1 MNLYQHGEIEAVSS
15 ICSEEILG
23 TSKSVT
29 MYKTHRRPSS
39 KLEVKTGWNITW
51 RQFWLI
57 LLKKQRYCK
66 VNFLTMFR
74 YYCKEDFIPKVE
86 LMRFFLKCFSLIW
99 VHNLGVQTGTPA
111 LKTLW
116 IRHCQYTL
124 FLAHSPQFCNKKFFS
139 KYPTLSFTTL

>member
-23 TSKSVT
+23 TSKSIT

-57 LLKKQRYCK
+57 LLKKQDIDWQCLDTIARK
-66 VNFLTMFR
+66 ILS
-74 YYCKEDFIPKVE
+74 PKVE
-86 LMRFFLKCFSLIW
+86 LMRFFL
-99 VHNLGVQTGTPA
+99 
-111 LKTLW
+111 
-116 IRHCQYTL
+116 
-124 FLAHSPQFCNKKFFS
+124 
-139 KYPTLSFTTL
+139 